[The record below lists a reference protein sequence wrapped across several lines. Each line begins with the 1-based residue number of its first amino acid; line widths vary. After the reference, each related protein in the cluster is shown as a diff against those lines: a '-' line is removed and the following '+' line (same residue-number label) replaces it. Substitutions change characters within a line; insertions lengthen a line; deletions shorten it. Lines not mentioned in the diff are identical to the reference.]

1 MRKNSETPQRM
12 DEWVDSVQRLSEES
26 DAKTAKNVVADIYRA
41 AQDELDAQ
49 RAQAEFER
57 EE

>member
-1 MRKNSETPQRM
+1 MRKNSETPHRM

-26 DAKTAKNVVADIYRA
+26 DAQSAKNVVADIYRA

>member
-1 MRKNSETPQRM
+1 M
-12 DEWVDSVQRLSEES
+12 DEWVESIQGLAGES
-26 DAKTAKNVVADIYRA
+26 DAQVVRNVVADIYRT

>member
-12 DEWVDSVQRLSEES
+12 DEWVDSVQRLSGES
-26 DAKTAKNVVADIYRA
+26 DAQSAKNVVADIYRA

>member
-26 DAKTAKNVVADIYRA
+26 DAKSAKNVVADIYRA

>member
-12 DEWVDSVQRLSEES
+12 DEWVDSVQRLSRES
-26 DAKTAKNVVADIYRA
+26 DAQSAKNVVADIYRA